1 MFKKLKKNNK
11 KLQNYA
17 HKIIPGLSGLLGKRP
32 EMYLPGGYWP
42 TYYSKA
48 KGIHIWDLKG
58 KKYSDFTM
66 LGIGSCVLGYAD
78 NEINEVAKK
87 VISEGPLTTL
97 NPPEEILLAEKL
109 LNIHNWADQVKFAR
123 TGGEMVAVAIRL
135 ARSYTKREKILIC
148 GYHGWHDWYLATNI
162 NGDKNLNNHLLPG
175 LEPKGV
181 PRGLQNTVIPFNFN
195 KCEDITNIVRKYA
208 SESAAI
214 IVEPARNTLACRL
227 WLETLRSICDK
238 NGCVLIFDEI
248 TCGWRNDT
256 SGIHKELGV
265 NPDLATFGKTMA
277 NGIPMSAIIGKKEIM
292 EEAKNTFISS
302 TNWTERLGP
311 ACSLAFIEK
320 HKRLNLG
327 KTLKTKGE
335 KIRKIWTDAA
345 ANAGLEISLS
355 GILPLSSFKIETKN
369 KNEWPVTITYFI
381 QEMLKE
387 NILASDRCYSNYCQ
401 TDKELAKYKKACQKI
416 FKKISFLSNKNKLKD
431 SLNGPVKQMGFKRL
445 N

>member
-1 MFKKLKKNNK
+1 
-11 KLQNYA
+11 
-17 HKIIPGLSGLLGKRP
+17 
-32 EMYLPGGYWP
+32 MYLPGGYWP

-265 NPDLATFGKTMA
+265 NPDLATFEKTMF
-277 NGIPMSAIIGKKEIM
+277 NGIPMSAIIGK
-292 EEAKNTFISS
+292 
-302 TNWTERLGP
+302 R
-311 ACSLAFIEK
+311 
-320 HKRLNLG
+320 
-327 KTLKTKGE
+327 
-335 KIRKIWTDAA
+335 
-345 ANAGLEISLS
+345 
-355 GILPLSSFKIETKN
+355 
-369 KNEWPVTITYFI
+369 
-381 QEMLKE
+381 
-387 NILASDRCYSNYCQ
+387 NYGR
-401 TDKELAKYKKACQKI
+401 
-416 FKKISFLSNKNKLKD
+416 S
-431 SLNGPVKQMGFKRL
+431 
-445 N
+445 